1 MAGGSRERALNWF
14 LEPMRYSFMHTAL
27 AAAVLVGLTCAL
39 AGTYVVLRRMAFIG
53 DALSHA
59 VLPGLVVAYLAGWSL
74 MSGAVVAAVATAV
87 GIGWA
92 SQRERVREDS
102 AIGILYTGMF
112 ALGIVLMNRGQ
123 SYRNLSHMLFGDIL
137 GVTTGDLLVLLAVA
151 VIVGGVLLALHKELE
166 LTSFDPQ
173 HAEVIGLR
181 AGRLRYLLL
190 ILLALTVVAGVQAVG
205 VVLTCALLVTP
216 AAAAALLTER
226 LKTMMALAA
235 VLAVGACV
243 AGLFASYQF
252 RLSSGATIVLACV
265 ALFLLARLVRAW
277 QRRTT

>member
-1 MAGGSRERALNWF
+1 MNWF
-14 LEPMRYSFMHTAL
+14 LEPLRYPFMHTAL
-27 AAAVLVGLTCAL
+27 LAAVLVGLTCAL

-59 VLPGLVVAYLAGWSL
+59 VLPGLVVAYLLGGSL
-74 MSGAVVAAVATAV
+74 LGGALVAAVATAV

-92 SQRERVREDS
+92 SRRERVREDS

-112 ALGIVLMNRGQ
+112 ALGIVLMNRSH
-123 SYRNLSHMLFGDIL
+123 SYRHLSHMLFGDIL
-137 GVTTGDLLVLLAVA
+137 GVTPRDLLVLLAVA
-151 VIVGGVLLALHKELE
+151 VIVGGVVLALHKELE

-173 HAEVIGLR
+173 HAEVIGLK

-190 ILLALTVVAGVQAVG
+190 VLLALTVVAGVQAVG

-235 VLAVGACV
+235 VFAVGSCV

-265 ALFLLARLVRAW
+265 GCFLLARLARAW
-277 QRRTT
+277 HRWCRSGFL

>member
-1 MAGGSRERALNWF
+1 
-14 LEPMRYSFMHTAL
+14 
-27 AAAVLVGLTCAL
+27 
-39 AGTYVVLRRMAFIG
+39 
-53 DALSHA
+53 
-59 VLPGLVVAYLAGWSL
+59 LPGLVVAYLAGWSL